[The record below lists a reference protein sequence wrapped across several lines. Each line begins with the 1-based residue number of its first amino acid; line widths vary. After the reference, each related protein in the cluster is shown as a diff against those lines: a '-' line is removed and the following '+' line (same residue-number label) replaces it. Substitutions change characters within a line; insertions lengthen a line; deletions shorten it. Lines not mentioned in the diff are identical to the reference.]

1 MPYLFNCIEE
11 KFSTHLVNNF
21 WGRMEHKILKGIN
34 YSLTLHSL
42 SKYLLKWK
50 NKKRRP
56 SVKVVEKN
64 SCCPP

>member
-50 NKKRRP
+50 NKKEDP
-56 SVKVVEKN
+56 L
-64 SCCPP
+64 